1 MGELPKQWWAW
12 LARLLPQQRVR
23 GDHAVQVGKVQGGMH
38 ADHSTHSSAV
48 QVVQHVTHQHFY
60 ASAPVPMQAP
70 PTAPPAANEG
80 ARLTPEQRTVFTA
93 MQRLPRRKYLLVL
106 DFMRREFD
114 TGLVNQLNDTQLHRV
129 RCYVQ
134 KIQRNEERERA

>member
-60 ASAPVPMQAP
+60 ASAPVPMQASAA
-70 PTAPPAANEG
+70 TPPAANE
-80 ARLTPEQRTVFTA
+80 ATPLTHEQRAVF
-93 MQRLPRRKYLLVL
+93 MRMKRLP
-106 DFMRREFD
+106 
-114 TGLVNQLNDTQLHRV
+114 
-129 RCYVQ
+129 
-134 KIQRNEERERA
+134 QRT